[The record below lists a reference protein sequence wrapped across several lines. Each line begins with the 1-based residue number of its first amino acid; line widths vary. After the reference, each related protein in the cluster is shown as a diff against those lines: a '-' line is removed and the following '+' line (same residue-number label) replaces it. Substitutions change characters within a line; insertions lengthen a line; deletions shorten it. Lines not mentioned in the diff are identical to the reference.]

1 MAETL
6 FPVRQRC
13 KKCGKGLGLRA
24 QDPVYLGL
32 YCSPKC
38 AGMAAPSVNPSDE
51 RTPRGCR
58 TMRDGAWQ
66 FKKRYRSE
74 QEIPDRLRED
84 PSTSW
89 YWCTES
95 CGHLHVGRTLVDT
108 KRAENRGLRDR
119 KAIADLLV
127 KARGHA
133 TLKQVG
139 EGIKSRPIRV
149 KEWED
154 PGFDTPSM
162 EVLFKLLGIYR
173 IDLTAVFTP
182 SR

>member
-1 MAETL
+1 MAEKL
-6 FPVRQRC
+6 FPERQRC
-13 KKCGKGLGLRA
+13 KKCGKGLGLKST
-24 QDPVYLGL
+24 DPVYLGL
-32 YCSPKC
+32 YCTPRC
-38 AGMAAPSVNPSDE
+38 AGMAVPASRPDDD

-95 CGHLHVGRTLVDT
+95 CGHLHVGRTLVET

-119 KAIADLLV
+119 AAIADMLV

-133 TLKQVG
+133 THKQVG
-139 EGIKSRPIRV
+139 EAIKSRPIRV

-154 PGFDTPSM
+154 ASFDAPSI
-162 EVLFKLLGIYR
+162 EVLFKLLAVYR
-173 IDLTAVFTP
+173 IDLTAVFRT
-182 SR
+182 R